1 MILSA
6 RDFALCRNVAES
18 VVEETEIDNDF
29 FIYLSYAVMSN
40 AKTRNLPP
48 VNGKKSFTFFS
59 SRSESI
65 AYLRGI
71 STMVIYL
78 TT

>member
-6 RDFALCRNVAES
+6 RDFALCRNVAVS

-40 AKTRNLPP
+40 AKNPFLFSVVTRSL
-48 VNGKKSFTFFS
+48 S
-59 SRSESI
+59 
-65 AYLRGI
+65 
-71 STMVIYL
+71 L
-78 TT
+78 T